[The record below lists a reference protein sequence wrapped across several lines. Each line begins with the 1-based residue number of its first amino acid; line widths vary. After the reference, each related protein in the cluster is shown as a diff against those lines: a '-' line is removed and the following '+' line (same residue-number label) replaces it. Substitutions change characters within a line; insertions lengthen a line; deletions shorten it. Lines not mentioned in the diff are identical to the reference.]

1 MVFKFYLICNFIDF
15 YTTHQEIYKI
25 YKIYMVSESINT
37 KFEFKSNEKSIL
49 YVLFFLCIFFLG
61 LMIYNEFYKHD
72 VLYEGMEQQSKTIVL
87 MGDSIFKNNTYVK
100 RGKSVEDILKT
111 LYNGKIINLAKDD
124 EVIKDIY
131 TQINKLPIELNNT
144 NTTIF
149 VSIGGNDILNKYV
162 YSETTDV
169 NNFEKLN
176 VIYLNYKDALSKL
189 REKFPNPK
197 IMLSNLYYPQSVKYL
212 RYRELIKKWNDLLF
226 EYQDDPI
233 NKINDILDVSLLMTD
248 INDFSLCIEPS
259 ETGGMKIAKQIIEL
273 SKE

>member
-1 MVFKFYLICNFIDF
+1 
-15 YTTHQEIYKI
+15 
-25 YKIYMVSESINT
+25 
-37 KFEFKSNEKSIL
+37 
-49 YVLFFLCIFFLG
+49 
-61 LMIYNEFYKHD
+61 MIYNEFYKHD
-72 VLYEGMEQQSKTIVL
+72 VLYEGMEQQLKTIVL

>member
-1 MVFKFYLICNFIDF
+1 
-15 YTTHQEIYKI
+15 
-25 YKIYMVSESINT
+25 MVSESINT

-72 VLYEGMEQQSKTIVL
+72 VLYEGMEQRSKTIVL